1 MISFIIAN
9 ACLCLCVHMSRCLD
23 QMTQHCL
30 WHIQTEFYKRSGL
43 QLLLPLLTVTLT
55 PPPLNVYV
63 KQMDLRS
70 TPKNTF
76 SLTWLRHTYLL
87 WSHSATDSQTFM
99 HIWAPSPFCF
109 SMDPW
114 WEPAP
119 KDSFQQQQKWL
130 EKGWKKNSN
139 LRNTEITQLWLTQNE
154 AETQRP
160 LQRIHPLTQS
170 LANHLCCP
178 WNFRVLEESMC
189 FVNYALNYSLFP
201 VCLWMLC

>member
-1 MISFIIAN
+1 MHVCVCACVCPDVLTSNDSTLFMTHPDRIQQMQQPATFTAFAN
-9 ACLCLCVHMSRCLD
+9 RDNRNHEC
-23 QMTQHCL
+23 
-30 WHIQTEFYKRSGL
+30 
-43 QLLLPLLTVTLT
+43 
-55 PPPLNVYV
+55 V
-63 KQMDLRS
+63 KQMGLCS

-87 WSHSATDSQTFM
+87 WSHSATDSQTFV

-109 SMDPW
+109 CTDPW

-119 KDSFQQQQKWL
+119 KDRFQQQQKWL

-139 LRNTEITQLWLTQNE
+139 LRNTEITQLWLTKNE
-154 AETQRP
+154 AETQHP
-160 LQRIHPLTQS
+160 LKRMHPLTQS

-178 WNFRVLEESMC
+178 WNFRVPEESMY
-189 FVNYALNYSLFP
+189 FVNYSLNCFFPP